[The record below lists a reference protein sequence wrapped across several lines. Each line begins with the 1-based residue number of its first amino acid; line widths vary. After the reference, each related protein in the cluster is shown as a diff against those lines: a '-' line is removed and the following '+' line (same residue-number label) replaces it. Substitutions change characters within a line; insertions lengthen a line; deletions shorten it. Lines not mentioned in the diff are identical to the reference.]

1 MECFLNKSIVDTK
14 QLYKDYTT
22 VRKFTKQR
30 AVYEIDMFFMKV
42 FKMIGDMK
50 KHEKHHGCRMEEPS
64 NMDYQEQL
72 IWDNLYGIVCAEKLR
87 FYSTKIDGT
96 KMFVQVP

>member
-50 KHEKHHGCRMEEPS
+50 KHEKHHGCRM
-64 NMDYQEQL
+64 MIAL
-72 IWDNLYGIVCAEKLR
+72 IPRNRYLR
-87 FYSTKIDGT
+87 VRMQRRLSK
-96 KMFVQVP
+96 VS